1 MDQIVVELCR
11 SAMEYYPERSQL
23 RNMRIV
29 RHTPKNDY
37 YIYDIVVDF
46 ADGSERLAK
55 EVPKRLSASALAC
68 DLASCSPHL
77 RAWVRGGYL
86 RLYECLV
93 QLCAIR
99 APCSEDLRLPSNDRM
114 FPHEVG

>member
-1 MDQIVVELCR
+1 MAENVMDQIVVELCR

-46 ADGSERLAK
+46 ADGSERLAAK
-55 EVPKRLSASALAC
+55 VYHARKCGLQEARSQAKAEADNLLGTSPTLGRWWRKSSWGC
-68 DLASCSPHL
+68 HCSP
-77 RAWVRGGYL
+77 
-86 RLYECLV
+86 
-93 QLCAIR
+93 
-99 APCSEDLRLPSNDRM
+99 S
-114 FPHEVG
+114 